1 MDYTLGLDSCDQQQ
15 GKRISW
21 LMDSGA
27 SQSVTNSLSD
37 FWDYQ
42 PYSTPVS
49 FGTAGKTVIQAIG
62 SGTVKGFVTV
72 EGGKRVWITLTNVAY
87 IPNASG
93 RLFSTGVVEN
103 SGHTLVQGS
112 GSMVIYDRVF
122 KHGTVSGNRI
132 MEAMYN
138 PLNNLYYMFMD
149 ILDRNVANAMISP
162 YRLWHRRMG
171 HPSKE
176 VIRRLPGNTKG
187 ADPVGVEDHSP
198 CEGCQWGKSH
208 RAPFPTSY
216 KRATKPLELVH
227 TDEDGPMRTTSIEGY
242 RYFISFLDDYTSLGR
257 AYHLKH
263 KSDAIQAFEDFK
275 AWAENVTGHKL
286 IGLRSDRGG
295 EYTSDAFATR
305 LKAYGITHYKTVA
318 GSPQQNGRAERWNR
332 TIMEKALAM
341 LHHAGLSHG
350 FWKLAVDVAVHIYN
364 CQPMHHLNWQCPQTL
379 WNGTIPDIS
388 YFRVFGCKVF
398 VHVPKEQRQGKLD
411 KKAIEMIFVGYE
423 PGSKGYCFWN
433 PATRRIIVSCD
444 VTFDEESFPA
454 RKDLVNPRTRAPE
467 IFEPVDSDSEDDDEE
482 QFDLPLPLPIDTDI
496 DSDNEEIKQEPA
508 KPVGDAPPKPDPVP
522 VPQPAYSRPK
532 RDGAG
537 RNPWR
542 NKDNV
547 YGDEPPALIDG
558 RTDSRGN
565 QRAELFMMI
574 KALQEANHTVPNSH
588 SEAKKSIKWELW
600 HKAEGSEMESH
611 KQNGTWVLVP
621 RPKGRKVIKN
631 RWVYAR
637 KHDGRYKARLVA
649 KGFTQVWGEDYH
661 ETFSPVARFESL
673 RYMFAHAALEDWEMD
688 SMDVKT
694 AFLNG
699 DLDEEI
705 YMEQPEGW
713 VVPGKEDW
721 VCLLKKAIYGLKQA
735 SRQWNAKIH
744 KSLLEIGFTRT
755 YSDAGVY
762 VYSRETGDHTCIVI
776 LYVDDLLLMGD
787 SKPFIEEVKR
797 KLKLEYQ
804 MTDLGPVERFLGL
817 RIRRERR
824 KRQIFVDQA
833 EYIQTVLERFQ
844 MHNSVPANTPLPAG
858 AVLEKNVGTS
868 SESFRTLYQ
877 SIIGSI
883 MYAML
888 GTRPDIA
895 FAVTRL
901 SKFASNPSQQHLN
914 YARYILKY
922 LQGTKE
928 YALCYDGASNSGL
941 IAYSDSDWA
950 EDRDDRH

>member
-1 MDYTLGLDSCDQQQ
+1 
-15 GKRISW
+15 
-21 LMDSGA
+21 
-27 SQSVTNSLSD
+27 
-37 FWDYQ
+37 
-42 PYSTPVS
+42 
-49 FGTAGKTVIQAIG
+49 
-62 SGTVKGFVTV
+62 
-72 EGGKRVWITLTNVAY
+72 
-87 IPNASG
+87 
-93 RLFSTGVVEN
+93 
-103 SGHTLVQGS
+103 
-112 GSMVIYDRVF
+112 
-122 KHGTVSGNRI
+122 
-132 MEAMYN
+132 
-138 PLNNLYYMFMD
+138 
-149 ILDRNVANAMISP
+149 
-162 YRLWHRRMG
+162 
-171 HPSKE
+171 
-176 VIRRLPGNTKG
+176 
-187 ADPVGVEDHSP
+187 
-198 CEGCQWGKSH
+198 
-208 RAPFPTSY
+208 
-216 KRATKPLELVH
+216 
-227 TDEDGPMRTTSIEGY
+227 
-242 RYFISFLDDYTSLGR
+242 
-257 AYHLKH
+257 
-263 KSDAIQAFEDFK
+263 
-275 AWAENVTGHKL
+275 
-286 IGLRSDRGG
+286 
-295 EYTSDAFATR
+295 
-305 LKAYGITHYKTVA
+305 
-318 GSPQQNGRAERWNR
+318 
-332 TIMEKALAM
+332 M

-364 CQPMHHLNWQCPQTL
+364 RQPMRRLKWQCPQTL

-388 YFRVFGCKVF
+388 YFRVFGCKAF

-423 PGSKGYCFWN
+423 PGSKGYRFWN
-433 PATRRIIVSCD
+433 PATRRIVVSRD

-482 QFDLPLPLPIDTDI
+482 QFDLPLPLPVDTDI

-762 VYSRETGDHTCIVI
+762 VYSRESGDHTCIVI

-817 RIRRERR
+817 QIRRERR

-950 EDRDDRH
+950 EDRDDRHSTSGFIFMMANCVVSWASRRQPTVSLSSTEAEYKAASDTCRQLAWLRNFGGELGDNMTAPTPLCLDNQGSIFLAVNPAVDRRTKHIEIRYHFIREFYESGETDIYFVASKDQLADPLTKNVPLKSIEDFRSLTGMVLTS